1 MVVPDPIDAMVAVSP
16 NICCAAGERR
26 SCPAARALV
35 ETCKSENP
43 EPSVSGKR
51 CSLVPRRADNIE
63 PQQRGIGFV
72 LVLVLVLVLVKKK
85 WQRREAFDQTVRG
98 VGGRALLL
106 PKFAR
111 HHLWGSKQTVKQ
123 IHLVTIL
130 SFCNDAP
137 RQDSLSW
144 ND

>member
-1 MVVPDPIDAMVAVSP
+1 MVVPDPIDAMDAVSP
-16 NICCAAGERR
+16 NIWCAAGERR
-26 SCPAARALV
+26 SRPAARALV
-35 ETCKSENP
+35 ETGKSENP

-51 CSLVPRRADNIE
+51 CSLMPRRVDNIE

-72 LVLVLVLVLVKKK
+72 LVLVLVKTK